1 MTRWKCRKCSY
12 IYDPR
17 VGDPDGGI
25 APGTPFEQIPDSW
38 RCPVCGVTKR
48 DFYSLGSPQPAA
60 RPAPPSVVAAIESR
74 WPRTTPETAPAPS
87 RAGPAAAGVP
97 PTTGWTVGSLK
108 QRS

>member
-48 DFYSLGSPQPAA
+48 DFYSLGTPQPAPPTPRPLPAAGSA
-60 RPAPPSVVAAIESR
+60 RPALAAPRSARPP
-74 WPRTTPETAPAPS
+74 PPAS
-87 RAGPAAAGVP
+87 AAADA
-97 PTTGWTVGSLK
+97 GWTVGSLK
-108 QRS
+108 RR

>member
-25 APGTPFEQIPDSW
+25 PPGTPFEQIPDSW

-48 DFYSLGSPQPAA
+48 DFYSLGSPQTAATARSAQTAATARSAQPTAASLPSPAPRPAA
-60 RPAPPSVVAAIESR
+60 PPGADSA
-74 WPRTTPETAPAPS
+74 
-87 RAGPAAAGVP
+87 
-97 PTTGWTVGSLK
+97 WTVGSLK
-108 QRS
+108 RR